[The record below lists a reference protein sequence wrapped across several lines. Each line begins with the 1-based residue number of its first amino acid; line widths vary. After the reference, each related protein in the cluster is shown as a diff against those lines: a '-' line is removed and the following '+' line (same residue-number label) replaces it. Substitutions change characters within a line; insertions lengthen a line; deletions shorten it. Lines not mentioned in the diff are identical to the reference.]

1 VNNVIKDVLG
11 QVNFD
16 QARSTILTAIITG
29 AITAVGVIQTD
40 LPKIVDTIAPL
51 GIAITFA
58 IAQLARY
65 LASGDKLPPSLS

>member
-1 VNNVIKDVLG
+1 MITDILG

-16 QARSTILTAIITG
+16 QARATIIRAALIG

-40 LPKIVDTIAPL
+40 LPRIVDSLAPL
-51 GIAITFA
+51 GIALTFA

-65 LASGDKLPPSLS
+65 LASGDKLPPPLS

>member
-1 VNNVIKDVLG
+1 MIKDVLG

-29 AITAVGVIQTD
+29 AITAVGVIQAD

-58 IAQLARY
+58 VAQLARY

>member
-1 VNNVIKDVLG
+1 MITDILG

-16 QARSTILTAIITG
+16 QARATIIRAALIG
-29 AITAVGVIQTD
+29 AITAVGVLQTD
-40 LPKIVDTIAPL
+40 LPRIVDSLAPL

-65 LASGDKLPPSLS
+65 LASGDKLPPPLS

>member
-1 VNNVIKDVLG
+1 MISDILG

-16 QARSTILTAIITG
+16 QARATIIRAALIG
-29 AITAVGVIQTD
+29 AITAVGVVQTD
-40 LPKIVDTIAPL
+40 LPRIVDSLAPL

-65 LASGDKLPPSLS
+65 LASGDKLPPPLS

>member
-1 VNNVIKDVLG
+1 MIKDILG
-11 QVNFD
+11 QVNYD
-16 QARSTILTAIITG
+16 QARSTVIRAAIVG
-29 AITAVGVIQTD
+29 AITAVGVIQAD

-58 IAQLARY
+58 VAQLARY

>member
-1 VNNVIKDVLG
+1 VIKDILG
-11 QVNFD
+11 QVNYD
-16 QARSTILTAIITG
+16 QARSTVIRAAIVG
-29 AITAVGVIQTD
+29 AITAVGVIQAD

-58 IAQLARY
+58 VAQLARY

>member
-1 VNNVIKDVLG
+1 MIKDILG

-16 QARSTILTAIITG
+16 QARSTIIRAAILG
-29 AITAVGVIQTD
+29 AITAVGVIQAD

-58 IAQLARY
+58 AAQLARY
-65 LASGDKLPPSLS
+65 LASGDKLPPALS

>member
-1 VNNVIKDVLG
+1 MIKDILG
-11 QVNFD
+11 QVNYD
-16 QARSTILTAIITG
+16 QARTTIIRAAFVG
-29 AITAVGVIQTD
+29 AITAVGVIQAD

>member
-1 VNNVIKDVLG
+1 MITDILG

-16 QARSTILTAIITG
+16 QARATIIRAALIG

-40 LPKIVDTIAPL
+40 LPRIVDSLAPL

-65 LASGDKLPPSLS
+65 LASGDRLPPPLS

>member
-1 VNNVIKDVLG
+1 VIKDILG

-16 QARSTILTAIITG
+16 QARSTIIRAAIVG
-29 AITAVGVIQTD
+29 AITAVGVIQAD

-51 GIAITFA
+51 GIAIVFA
-58 IAQLARY
+58 VAQLARY

>member
-1 VNNVIKDVLG
+1 MITDILG

-16 QARSTILTAIITG
+16 QARATIIRAALIG

-40 LPKIVDTIAPL
+40 LPRIVDSLAPL

-65 LASGDKLPPSLS
+65 LASGDKLPPPLS

>member
-1 VNNVIKDVLG
+1 MIKDVLG

-16 QARSTILTAIITG
+16 QARSTIIRAALIG
-29 AITAVGVIQTD
+29 AIAAVGVIQTD
-40 LPKIVDTIAPL
+40 LPRIVDSLAPL

-65 LASGDKLPPSLS
+65 LASGDKLPPTLS

>member
-1 VNNVIKDVLG
+1 MIKDILG

-16 QARSTILTAIITG
+16 QARSTIIRAAIVG
-29 AITAVGVIQTD
+29 AITAVGVIQAD

-51 GIAITFA
+51 GIAIVFA
-58 IAQLARY
+58 VAQLARY

>member
-1 VNNVIKDVLG
+1 VIKDILG
-11 QVNFD
+11 QVNYD
-16 QARSTILTAIITG
+16 QARSTIIRAAIVG
-29 AITAVGVIQTD
+29 AITAVGVIQAD

>member
-1 VNNVIKDVLG
+1 MIKDILG
-11 QVNFD
+11 QVNYD
-16 QARSTILTAIITG
+16 QARSTIIRAAIVG
-29 AITAVGVIQTD
+29 AITAVGVIQAD

>member
-1 VNNVIKDVLG
+1 VIKDILG
-11 QVNFD
+11 QVNYD
-16 QARSTILTAIITG
+16 QARTTIIRAAFVG
-29 AITAVGVIQTD
+29 AITAVGVIQAD

>member
-1 VNNVIKDVLG
+1 MIKDILG
-11 QVNFD
+11 QVNYD
-16 QARSTILTAIITG
+16 QARSTIIRAAIVG
-29 AITAVGVIQTD
+29 AITAVGVIQAD

-58 IAQLARY
+58 VAQLARY

>member
-1 VNNVIKDVLG
+1 VIKDILG
-11 QVNFD
+11 QVNYD
-16 QARSTILTAIITG
+16 QARSTIIRAAIVG
-29 AITAVGVIQTD
+29 AITAVGVIQAD

-58 IAQLARY
+58 VAQLARY